1 MNIASTRVTG
11 STSAPA
17 APATPGF
24 PTAAPPNGAG
34 KIADTVDLS
43 PPATTADVP
52 RFRNLLR
59 ASTQAHL
66 ASLPAA
72 VALALATCERSVAD
86 VGLRRFETPET
97 QAGIRAIRDLAA
109 QIAPGVLAEANREQE
124 VAESRRFREGFLLP
138 TDNPPDLAAKGQAL
152 MDRLEGSSPSALQT
166 KVVVLDGPTLMAF
179 VRGGENLYVGQ
190 DVLDLPEEEAAAILA
205 HERAHLLE
213 RHPTLA
219 SICTEVGLVLAAHAA
234 GSPPVA
240 AAIKQLGTLAT
251 AGLQREQEFRA
262 DALGS
267 DMLER
272 AGYPRSAMA
281 RVLTRLQGDRPETSR
296 PTDDHPLLSARLQAL
311 SASAPAAQG

>member
-1 MNIASTRVTG
+1 VNIASSRALG
-11 STSAPA
+11 STPILA
-17 APATPGF
+17 ASCV
-24 PTAAPPNGAG
+24 PTAAAPQSEAERTPD
-34 KIADTVDLS
+34 KVDLS

-72 VALALATCERSVAD
+72 VALALATCEQSVAE
-86 VGLRRFETPET
+86 VELRRLETPEV
-97 QAGIRAIRDLAA
+97 QAGVRAIRDLAG
-109 QIAPGVLAEANREQE
+109 QIAAGVLSEANRAEE

-152 MDRLEGSSPSALQT
+152 MDRLEDSSPSPLRT
-166 KVVVLDGPTLMAF
+166 KVVVLDSPTLMAF

-190 DVLDLPEEEAAAILA
+190 DVLDLPEDEAAAILA
-205 HERAHLLE
+205 HERAHLVE

-219 SICTEVGLVLAAHAA
+219 SICTEVGLALATRAA
-234 GSPPVA
+234 GSPPLA
-240 AAIKQLGTLAT
+240 AAIKQLGALAT
-251 AGLQREQEFRA
+251 AALQREQEFQA

-267 DMLER
+267 KMLEQ
-272 AGYPRSAMA
+272 AGYPGSAMT

-296 PTDDHPLLSARLQAL
+296 PTDDHPPLSARLQAL
-311 SASAPAAQG
+311 STSTSAAQD

>member
-17 APATPGF
+17 TPGL

-34 KIADTVDLS
+34 KITDTVDLS

-72 VALALATCERSVAD
+72 VALATCERSVAD
-86 VGLRRFETPET
+86 VGLQRFETPET

-109 QIAPGVLAEANREQE
+109 QITPGVLAEANRAEE

-152 MDRLEGSSPSALQT
+152 MDRLEDTNPSPLQT

-219 SICTEVGLVLAAHAA
+219 SICSEVALVLAAHAA

-272 AGYPRSAMA
+272 AGYPRSAMT

-296 PTDDHPLLSARLQAL
+296 PTDDHPPLSARLQAL
-311 SASAPAAQG
+311 SASAPSAQG